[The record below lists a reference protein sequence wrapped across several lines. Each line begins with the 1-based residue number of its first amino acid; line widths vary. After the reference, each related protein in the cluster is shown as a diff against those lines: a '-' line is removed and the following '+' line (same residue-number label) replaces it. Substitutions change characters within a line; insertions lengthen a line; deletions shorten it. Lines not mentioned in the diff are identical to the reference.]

1 MAIWKSTHMAGRA
14 RMAARH
20 ASPPRYLSCS
30 VLVSLLCCL
39 PLHGSVSLPCCP
51 PCRLA
56 PGLPLFLFN
65 YSDRRLH
72 GIFEAVSHGDLE
84 IDPHGWTGKN
94 GGETRFPAQVG
105 TLPALSI
112 HSLPKFPPP
121 LSTSLSSLLFLQRS
135 ACRPLPG
142 VSPGMPLFLFNF
154 SDRRLHGVFEAVS
167 HGDLEIDPHGWT
179 GRNGG
184 ETRFPTQVGTLLAL
198 CWSLFPSVSLSTACF
213 LFNYLDRRLHGIFEA
228 VSHGDLE
235 IDPHGWTARNGGET
249 RFPAQVPSLL
259 SVCWSPFP
267 GLFLLSSGISSLLS
281 PSSRAH
287 LSFLASLPQPLFLPP
302 GMPLFLFNYSDRRL
316 HGVFE
321 AVGHGDLEIDPHG
334 WMGRNG
340 GETRFPA
347 QVGTL
352 PALSFFLFSGPFA
365 NRKPLVAAVSPRGRL
380 SSLVSPPYTPSPSMP
395 PFLSNYLHRPG
406 ACKECGF
413 VCVTT
418 VKFRLRHKCSP
429 LPETTYG
436 PALSANYYSVT
447 HFMFELGHQQTHLV
461 KVRLHHKFSP
471 VPESTYGP
479 TLSANY
485 YSPTH
490 LFFELDHQQ
499 TQKLLALYCKHTPA
513 AGPSRPSTSFTSSQ
527 KPTHSAVF
535 LPLPSP
541 SFPSL
546 SGKGSSA
553 PQVLPSPR
561 DRLRPSPQLL
571 LPHALLFRI
580 GPPAD
585 PEAPRSLLQALPCRW
600 PIPPQPIF

>member
-72 GIFEAVSHGDLE
+72 GIFEA
-84 IDPHGWTGKN
+84 
-94 GGETRFPAQVG
+94 
-105 TLPALSI
+105 
-112 HSLPKFPPP
+112 FPPP

-184 ETRFPTQVGTLLAL
+184 ETRFPTQV
-198 CWSLFPSVSLSTACF
+198 ACF

-513 AGPSRPSTSFTSSQ
+513 AGPSRPSTCSPLPETAYGPALNYYS
-527 KPTHSAVF
+527 PTHFFFELDHQQTQKLLALYCKHSPAAG
-535 LPLPSP
+535 PSRPSP
-541 SFPSL
+541 SFDSQPKSTH
-546 SGKGSSA
+546 
-553 PQVLPSPR
+553 
-561 DRLRPSPQLL
+561 LL
-571 LPHALLFRI
+571 CPGF
-580 GPPAD
+580 
-585 PEAPRSLLQALPCRW
+585 
-600 PIPPQPIF
+600 IFS